1 MMCYTIT
8 KYFLREVSFM
18 SENISK
24 KGIKTQVRHRINIA
38 VTIAIWVVVIIAGII
53 IAIKI
58 QTLNTQV
65 VSAKLEGCSV
75 QLSDWLSVKTSLTEF
90 MADEIF
96 NGGYYKDDAQCFR
109 FLKDCMD
116 RDDDFYA
123 CYIGYSDGRCIFS
136 DGWKVPEDYIA
147 TERDWYKQASTVNGV
162 VITDPYTDADTG
174 KLVITCAARV
184 MDDDNQ
190 MIGVV
195 ASDIFINKIS
205 EQVNDLHIDKNG
217 YALLTTYTGNI
228 LVHKNSDYLPK
239 NVNGDD
245 VMVKLADTMDGYKP
259 EQLYNNIS
267 DLKDSSGKKIKYL
280 ETKINTT
287 NWILGYA
294 LDYNEYYYDVI
305 RIFIMFAVVTTLFTS
320 LLSLRVAQLVRFAF
334 KPMGDVA
341 ENAKRVSAGD
351 LDVSFAYTGSDEIGE
366 VCRTIEE
373 NNRVMKEYITD
384 IATRLDGISKGKFD
398 MKSEVSYVGDYES
411 IKRALDKISMAL
423 KNVFGKIDG
432 ASDAVFAGAGG
443 VSNGA
448 VQLAEAAS
456 KQTELISDIVESVN
470 AVSEKIKENVTR
482 TDDAREIA
490 VRTADTV
497 KNNNDQMQQLLAAMD
512 DIAKASQEIQAIIV
526 TIEDI
531 AFQTN
536 ILALNASVEAARAGE
551 AGKGFAVVADEVRN
565 LAGKSAAASV
575 ETSKLIERSTTA
587 VNHGMKYAETASK
600 AIKNVVKQTDEID
613 GIIVEINQKSHEQN
627 TYMENVSG
635 KINLI
640 ADYVSSAAANA
651 EESAA
656 SAEELNGQAN
666 ALKDMLRSF
675 GL

>member
-1 MMCYTIT
+1 
-8 KYFLREVSFM
+8 M
-18 SENISK
+18 SDNNNNSSNDNK
-24 KGIKTQVRHRINIA
+24 KNKGIKTQVRHRINIS

-53 IAIKI
+53 ISVKI
-58 QTLNTQV
+58 QRLNTQV

-75 QLSDWLSVKTSLTEF
+75 QLSDWLAVKASLTQF
-90 MADEIF
+90 MADEIL
-96 NGGYYKDDAQCFR
+96 NGGYYTDDEQCFR

-116 RDDDFYA
+116 RDDDFFA
-123 CYIGYSDGRCIFS
+123 CYIGYADGRCIFS

-147 TERDWYKQASTVNGV
+147 TERDWYKQAATVNGV

-184 MDDDNQ
+184 LDEDKQ
-190 MIGVV
+190 IIGVV

-205 EQVNDLHIDKNG
+205 DQVNELRIDKNG

-228 LVHKNSDYLPK
+228 LVHENSEYLPK
-239 NVNGDD
+239 NVNDDD
-245 VMVKLADTMDGYKP
+245 VMVKLADTMEDYKS

-267 DLKDSSGKKIKYL
+267 TLTDYNGKKIKYL
-280 ETKINTT
+280 ETKIDST

-294 LDYNEYYYDVI
+294 LDYGEYYYDVI
-305 RIFIMFAVVTTLFTS
+305 RIFIMFAAVTIVFTI

-351 LDVSFAYTGSDEIGE
+351 LDVSFAYSGDDEIGE
-366 VCRTIEE
+366 VCYTIEE

-384 IATRLDGISKGKFD
+384 IATRLDGISKGQFD

-443 VSNGA
+443 VSHGA

-456 KQTELISDIVESVN
+456 KQTELISDIVESVT
-470 AVSEKIKENVTR
+470 AVSDKIKENVTR

-490 VRTADTV
+490 VRTSDTV

-575 ETSKLIERSTTA
+575 ETSKLIERSTVA

-600 AIKNVVKQTDEID
+600 AIKSVVTQTDEID
-613 GIIVEINQKSHEQN
+613 GIIAEINQKSHEQN

-675 GL
+675 GV